1 MPMDTAVLAPL
12 DRAVVELA
20 KADRDGEK
28 ERIGAAITAVA
39 LAWIKLD
46 EREQACKL
54 HYFHADDTYGGSLR
68 KALRVAASEYD
79 LGMAGS
85 NYADLKGRPWA

>member
-1 MPMDTAVLAPL
+1 MDLAELAPL

-20 KADRDGEK
+20 KADRDGGT
-28 ERIGAAITAVA
+28 ERIGAAIRTVA

-54 HYFHADDTYGGSLR
+54 HYFHADDDLWRVVAQG
-68 KALRVAASEYD
+68 VAAGRHGNTTLVPYRRT
-79 LGMAGS
+79 LTKRGAGHG
-85 NYADLKGRPWA
+85 A